1 MSTIKGW
8 QIDFDSN
15 YGGYVIGVTKKFD
28 GWTVAVR
35 RTGFYVSKRHNKEY
49 YTIPSDMHE
58 LPRLFAE
65 AVSGQKFSE
74 NILKKE
80 LTKLTKL
87 GKLLGID
94 II

>member
-1 MSTIKGW
+1 MSEIKGW

-15 YGGYVIGVTKKFD
+15 YGGYVIGVTKKID
-28 GWTVAVR
+28 GWTVAIR
-35 RTGFYVSKRHNKEY
+35 RTGLYVSKRHSKEY
-49 YTIPSDMHE
+49 YAILSSKHE

-65 AVSGQKFSE
+65 AMSGQKFSE
-74 NILKKE
+74 NIIKKE

-94 II
+94 IN